1 MSAFTRLLKD
11 NRNYRFTWTGQIVS
25 EVGDNFNNIAVLS
38 LAMTHKNPGLVV
50 TGVFLARAIPMLGAG
65 PIAGVLLDR
74 LNRKHVMMASDM
86 VRAVIALGFILCVHQ
101 KGEALMYALSAA
113 LMFASP
119 FFTSGRASILPVIAT
134 PEELHTANTMTQTTS
149 WAS

>member
-1 MSAFTRLLKD
+1 MSAFTQLLRN

-38 LAMTHKNPGLVV
+38 LAMTHRNPGLVV
-50 TGVFLARAIPMLGAG
+50 TGVFLSRAIPMLAAG
-65 PIAGVLLDR
+65 LIAGVLLDR
-74 LNRKHVMMASDM
+74 LNRKRVMMASDM

-101 KGEALMYALSAA
+101 QGEALMYALSAA

-119 FFTSGRASILPVIAT
+119 FLPAAA
-134 PEELHTANTMTQTTS
+134 LRFCR
-149 WAS
+149 